1 MKLILRENVPNVGKI
16 GDVVEVA
23 NGYGRNYLL
32 PRKLALLANDRNV
45 KELEHFR
52 RMTAVRLERARVE
65 ARGVA
70 ERLNGLTLT
79 VLKHSGSEGKLY
91 GSVTNREITDLLGD
105 HGFVVDKRDIKL
117 NEPIRTLGEFDIKVE
132 LHQDVGATV
141 KLIVEPSELS
151 KIEAAQEA
159 EAAAMAARDAE
170 ADAAKAAAAAAA
182 EAEAVDEEAEPA
194 VDPFLPQIDF

>member
-16 GDVVEVA
+16 GDLVDVA
-23 NGYGRNYLL
+23 NGYGRNFLL

-45 KELEHFR
+45 KELEHIR
-52 RMTAVRLERARVE
+52 RVTAVRLERARVA

-70 ERLNGLTLT
+70 ERLGGLTIT
-79 VLKHSGSEGKLY
+79 VLKHAGAEGKLY

-117 NEPIRTLGEFDIKVE
+117 VDPIRTLGEFDIKVE
-132 LHQDVGATV
+132 LHTDVGATV
-141 KLIVEPSELS
+141 KLIVEASELS
-151 KIEAAQEA
+151 KIEAAQAA
-159 EAAAMAARDAE
+159 EAAAIEAKEAAE
-170 ADAAKAAAAAAA
+170 AAAKAAVEQA
-182 EAEAVDEEAEPA
+182 EESEESEEPA